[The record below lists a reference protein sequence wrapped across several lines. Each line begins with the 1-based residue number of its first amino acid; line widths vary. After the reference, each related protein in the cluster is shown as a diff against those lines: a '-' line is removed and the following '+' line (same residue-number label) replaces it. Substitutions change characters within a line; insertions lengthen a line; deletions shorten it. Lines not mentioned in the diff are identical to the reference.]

1 MKEQSYAMREL
12 SDDEM
17 LFVGGGDTGFNSHA
31 EGRCEH
37 GKLPSFRE
45 MWGRVKEWWDSL

>member
-17 LFVGGGDTGFNSHA
+17 LFVGGGDTGFNDCA
-31 EGRCEH
+31 EGRHKH
-37 GKLPSFRE
+37 GRGPTLGE
-45 MWGRVKEWWDSL
+45 LWGRVKKWWDSL